1 MRKTCLLGCAI
12 LLLGLSTLSLADAK
26 RQLDVKVGDEIY
38 VCNMGEACPC
48 DTMAMKPGNCKCGK
62 ELIKTKVIK
71 IEGDTIFVESRGKGF
86 KGTGKYACAC
96 GEACNCGTIA
106 QKPGNCVCGLEMKE
120 VRGDQ

>member
-12 LLLGLSTLSLADAK
+12 LLLGLSALSLADTK

-48 DTMAMKPGNCKCGK
+48 DTIAMKPGNCKCGK
-62 ELIKTKVIK
+62 ELIRTKVTK
-71 IEGDTIFVESRGKGF
+71 IEDDTIFVESRGRGF
-86 KGTGKYACAC
+86 KRTGKYACAC

-106 QKPGNCVCGLEMKE
+106 QKPGKCVCGLEMKE